1 MAEALLISER
11 SATSRQLCPAHGHY
25 FNTRCPT
32 EAKGSDEVTAAA
44 FVPGRAAWAPACL
57 SPSFCAS
64 FSDSWRKAR
73 APFLACQPRHEGTA
87 GNSITAISH
96 AVSPPATA
104 RDRNADKPAAQTRPP
119 FPAPLRPAALRG
131 PPLADTDAAPR
142 VAACSE
148 LPRKAADLWLTAGRQ
163 TLAK

>member
-104 RDRNADKPAAQTRPP
+104 RDRNADKPAAQTRAP
-119 FPAPLRPAALRG
+119 FPARSVRRRCAVPPWRTLTRPRGWRPAANS
-131 PPLADTDAAPR
+131 PAKPLTF
-142 VAACSE
+142 
-148 LPRKAADLWLTAGRQ
+148 G
-163 TLAK
+163 

>member
-64 FSDSWRKAR
+64 CSDSWRKAR

-119 FPAPLRPAALRG
+119 FPARSVRRRCAVPPWRTLTRPRGWRPAANS
-131 PPLADTDAAPR
+131 PAKPLTF
-142 VAACSE
+142 
-148 LPRKAADLWLTAGRQ
+148 G
-163 TLAK
+163 